1 MLDGILAAYADRGP
15 RSAQFR
21 IVKFGLGKVASVP
34 LRPATRKQGLAS
46 GGNQKGGLCL
56 SGPSGSI
63 SLAP

>member
-21 IVKFGLGKVASVP
+21 IIKFGLGKVTSVP

-46 GGNQKGGLCL
+46 GGNQEGRLCL
-56 SGPSGSI
+56 SSPSGLIFLTS
-63 SLAP
+63 